1 MNSFDVISTRVAHA
15 LWAPA
20 DKHYLSVAI
29 SRLHDLVTV
38 TPELAIEIGISKA
51 ELSEFSQ
58 LIQAEALNNPSRSP
72 ELAVIN
78 APLLDETTNTHPFHG
93 YRQQHAGYVI
103 LLTSL
108 PNNHPLKVDCD
119 ELTAKLL
126 TQTVKLNL
134 SKTLD
139 EYSETLAKATRM
151 QLMGARLE
159 DEQRQPSSDA
169 LIKVCLA
176 LRTFVDA
183 ASQGR
188 PIDEVLPLCEQFN
201 RQAKSFIKNPEK
213 TRIGRK
219 ATSGS
224 KRKGQSKKTPHRD
237 SKSLL
242 NLSAPAQIQVM
253 RQDLHVEEQVEFIH
267 VAIPPK
273 ISKKAQEN
281 DCSPLELMTEQAI
294 ISPKIPQDH
303 SRLSS
308 IAVGRYQAKQ
318 LANRNELLRWDVV
331 NLTHHQIQGC
341 LELLIKMSAV
351 KNDLGIASSFLLVSL
366 VTGRSL
372 VNLPGAIWID
382 PSATKFDES
391 SLSALS
397 DDPSKINVVL
407 LPAMGCLALRVNQ
420 PNVVKVRDWNG
431 VIPRSEF
438 VLVPD
443 YLSVSQL
450 MLSQLAGQDIEPEL
464 LVNVKKDHIVSA
476 AMRVGLSL
484 KTYGVSATR
493 LWQTLPRLLQSESG
507 MNTAMALLTDW
518 QTSNSVVDLH
528 YHCVEAQKLASRYR
542 ASMDALLHYDTKYWV
557 CEKHLPAQKYFVG
570 SPNCISAKKLKVLI
584 DQFENALLDRYDIV
598 QHANLLT
605 LYTLMVM
612 TAGFGFRHAISPKI
626 ELHPFRDRM
635 ILSYQEK
642 DALRQL
648 VLPKLVQK
656 QLAVYREMRITPIA
670 HGAPKVVGNKLSFFL
685 ISPKCLVRPFKPG
698 GFSKELKAYGIEFE
712 LELNSMRRWMFSAL
726 FNEGVRG
733 IQTDFYGGHGVM
745 GREPL
750 TTFSSTNFDS
760 FIAAAD
766 EMDRVLEATGW
777 RVLS

>member
-219 ATSGS
+219 ATS
-224 KRKGQSKKTPHRD
+224 
-237 SKSLL
+237 
-242 NLSAPAQIQVM
+242 
-253 RQDLHVEEQVEFIH
+253 
-267 VAIPPK
+267 
-273 ISKKAQEN
+273 
-281 DCSPLELMTEQAI
+281 
-294 ISPKIPQDH
+294 
-303 SRLSS
+303 
-308 IAVGRYQAKQ
+308 
-318 LANRNELLRWDVV
+318 VV
-331 NLTHHQIQGC
+331 
-341 LELLIKMSAV
+341 V
-351 KNDLGIASSFLLVSL
+351 
-366 VTGRSL
+366 
-372 VNLPGAIWID
+372 
-382 PSATKFDES
+382 
-391 SLSALS
+391 
-397 DDPSKINVVL
+397 
-407 LPAMGCLALRVNQ
+407 
-420 PNVVKVRDWNG
+420 
-431 VIPRSEF
+431 
-438 VLVPD
+438 
-443 YLSVSQL
+443 
-450 MLSQLAGQDIEPEL
+450 
-464 LVNVKKDHIVSA
+464 
-476 AMRVGLSL
+476 
-484 KTYGVSATR
+484 
-493 LWQTLPRLLQSESG
+493 
-507 MNTAMALLTDW
+507 
-518 QTSNSVVDLH
+518 
-528 YHCVEAQKLASRYR
+528 
-542 ASMDALLHYDTKYWV
+542 
-557 CEKHLPAQKYFVG
+557 
-570 SPNCISAKKLKVLI
+570 
-584 DQFENALLDRYDIV
+584 
-598 QHANLLT
+598 
-605 LYTLMVM
+605 
-612 TAGFGFRHAISPKI
+612 
-626 ELHPFRDRM
+626 
-635 ILSYQEK
+635 
-642 DALRQL
+642 
-648 VLPKLVQK
+648 
-656 QLAVYREMRITPIA
+656 
-670 HGAPKVVGNKLSFFL
+670 
-685 ISPKCLVRPFKPG
+685 
-698 GFSKELKAYGIEFE
+698 
-712 LELNSMRRWMFSAL
+712 
-726 FNEGVRG
+726 
-733 IQTDFYGGHGVM
+733 
-745 GREPL
+745 
-750 TTFSSTNFDS
+750 
-760 FIAAAD
+760 
-766 EMDRVLEATGW
+766 
-777 RVLS
+777 